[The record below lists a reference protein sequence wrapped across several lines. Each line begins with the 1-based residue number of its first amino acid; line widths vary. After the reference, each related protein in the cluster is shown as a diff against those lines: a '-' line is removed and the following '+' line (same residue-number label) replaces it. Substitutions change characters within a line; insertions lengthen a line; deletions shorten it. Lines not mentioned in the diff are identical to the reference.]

1 MTKNVSKKKKEGMIG
16 LHEKIG
22 FSEKLHF
29 MQIQKKKKPAVLI
42 GHPPLTYE
50 TIEKCKYVGPLAVR
64 CPRTLKIL
72 VC

>member
-1 MTKNVSKKKKEGMIG
+1 MIG

-42 GHPPLTYE
+42 GHPPLTYD
-50 TIEKCKYVGPLAVR
+50 TIEKCKYVGPLPVR
-64 CPRTLKIL
+64 CPRT
-72 VC
+72 